1 MVADYGAFVPG
12 LRARIAPLGAGPLDG
27 LTFVVKDLIDVAGHV
42 TGAGNPDWAARQSP
56 AMRSAPVVERLL
68 RAGAGLVGKTVT
80 DELAFSLEGENAHFG
95 TPVNPR
101 APDHLPGGSSS
112 GSAVAVAAGL
122 ADLGLGTDTGG
133 SVRVP
138 ASFCGLFGWRPTHGR
153 LSMEGV
159 VPFAPSYDTVGLLAR
174 DAVNLRRA
182 ARCLLGSTGSE
193 GERHSPAGGAP
204 PGAKFGEGARH
215 APAARHSSGAHW
227 VCDRREERPRRGA
240 LPAEGLSAAPGR
252 LPGSATTSGATPAKA
267 DEGRL
272 ARRYVIARDAF
283 VLADPAA
290 GTVLRTAVR
299 ALGTHEEVDVF
310 AGRPGDFVDA
320 YSRLQG
326 LDIAAT
332 HDAFLASGPRFGP
345 TIQPRFDLVRAL
357 DPQCGARWDAW
368 RAATA
373 DRLHRLLPPG
383 TFLLLPATPSTAPRR
398 FLRGDKAGRFY
409 ATALTL
415 SSVAGHARLPAV
427 SIPVAALDG
436 LPLGLGIVAGPGQD
450 EALLDVVVEASAGAL
465 GA

>member
-12 LRARIAPLGAGPLDG
+12 PRARLAALATGPLDG

-56 AMRSAPVVERLL
+56 ATRSAPVVERLL
-68 RAGAGLVGKTVT
+68 RAGAMLVGKTVT
-80 DELAFSLEGENAHFG
+80 DELAFSLEGENAHYG
-95 TPVNPR
+95 TPINPQ

-159 VPFAPSYDTVGLLAR
+159 VPFAPGYDTVGLLAR
-174 DAVNLRRA
+174 DAACLRRA
-182 ARCLLGSTGSE
+182 ARCLLGAVESE
-193 GERHSPAGGAP
+193 GERDSPAGGASSA
-204 PGAKFGEGARH
+204 GSGE
-215 APAARHSSGAHW
+215 
-227 VCDRREERPRRGA
+227 GA
-240 LPAEGLSAAPGR
+240 LPAEGRSTALRMIPKLAPV
-252 LPGSATTSGATPAKA
+252 SGALPASI

-272 ARRYVIARDAF
+272 VPRYVIARDALG
-283 VLADPAA
+283 LADPAA
-290 GTVLRTAVR
+290 AAVLHDVVA
-299 ALGTHEEVDVF
+299 ALGASEEVDVF
-310 AGRPGDFVDA
+310 AGRPDDFVAA
-320 YSRLQG
+320 YSYLQG
-326 LDIAAT
+326 VEIAAT
-332 HDAFLASGPRFGP
+332 HGTFLAGGARFGP
-345 TIQPRFDLVRAL
+345 TIQPRFDGVRAL
-357 DPQCGARWDAW
+357 DPADGARWTAW
-368 RAATA
+368 RVATT

-398 FLRGDKAGRFY
+398 FLRGDDAGRFY

-427 SIPVAALDG
+427 SIPVADLDG

-450 EALLDVVVEASAGAL
+450 EALLDVVVEASGGAL
-465 GA
+465 RP